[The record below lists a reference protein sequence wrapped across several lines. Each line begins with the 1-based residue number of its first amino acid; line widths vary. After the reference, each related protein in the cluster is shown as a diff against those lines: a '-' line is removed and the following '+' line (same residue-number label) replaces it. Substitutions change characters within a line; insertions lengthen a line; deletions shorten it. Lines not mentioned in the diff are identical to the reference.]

1 MAFRVLSRRIL
12 NNIHCST
19 AMKPRNACH
28 TSLSTA
34 TVSSSS
40 PAMTLNLEDVEQLFG
55 SVSTKQ
61 LLRSSAIQHAMA
73 VDSLVDLGIWVT
85 KLKVFESGML
95 RDLVMTTMR
104 HTLYANY
111 CAGEDAAAAGRS
123 ILALNDTRLRSML
136 AFGAEDALDNEDCD
150 ENLQG
155 FLHSV
160 EVTKSLPPSS
170 VSFVIVKIT
179 AICPMVLLERLSDLL
194 RWQKKDPSFVLPW
207 KQDSFPIFAESS
219 PLYHTQKRP
228 EPLTPEE
235 ESDLQLAN
243 QRLLKLCQKCEEVN
257 VPLLVDAEDTTVQ
270 PAIDYFTYSSA
281 IMHNKDNKPIV
292 FGTVQTYLKD
302 AKERLLLTT
311 KAAEKM
317 GVPMGLKLVRGAYM
331 SRESKLAKSLGFAS
345 PVHSTI
351 QDTHNCFNDCSS
363 FMLEKVA
370 NGPGSVVLATHNIE
384 SGKLAV
390 EKAHELGVERVN
402 QKLEFAQLYGM
413 SEALSYGLSNAGF
426 QVSKYMPFG
435 PVEMTMPYLIRRAE
449 ENRGVLAASG
459 FDRQLIRKELAR
471 RLKASV
477 F

>member
-12 NNIHCST
+12 DNIHCST
-19 AMKPRNACH
+19 AMKPRNTCH

-40 PAMTLNLEDVEQLFG
+40 PATTLNLEDVEQLFG

-85 KLKVFESGML
+85 KVKVFESGML
-95 RDLVMTTMR
+95 RDLVTTTMR

-123 ILALNDTRLRSML
+123 ILALNDTGLRSML
-136 AFGAEDALDNEDCD
+136 AFGAEDALDNEGCD

-194 RWQKKDPSFVLPW
+194 RWQKKDPSVVLPW

-235 ESDLQLAN
+235 ESDLQLVN
-243 QRLLKLCQKCEEVN
+243 QRLLKLCQKCEEAN

-292 FGTVQTYLKD
+292 FGTIQTYLKD

-390 EKAHELGVERVN
+390 EKAHELGVEKVN

-426 QVSKYMPFG
+426 RVSKYMPFG

-459 FDRQLIRKELAR
+459 FDRQLTRKELAR
-471 RLKASV
+471 RLKALV